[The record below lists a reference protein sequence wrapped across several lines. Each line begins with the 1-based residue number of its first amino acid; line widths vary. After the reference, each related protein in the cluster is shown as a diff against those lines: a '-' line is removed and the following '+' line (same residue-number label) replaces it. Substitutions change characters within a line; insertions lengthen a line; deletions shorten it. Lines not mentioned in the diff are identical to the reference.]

1 MLNIFYVGVLPTPT
15 TTRKEVDV
23 KRLTTTLAL
32 GLILGFM
39 LLVIL
44 PVQAQTTGSSGS
56 NATAWGAENRGPSDR
71 IARMLDSLG
80 EKGYDVSAIM
90 SALESGDTETA
101 RTLLHQFLQ
110 ENQDALPMRPPAG
123 DTPIPGISQY
133 RNGNDPRGA
142 FCQASARNTSISRPL
157 QGTAGGKQARGGMKQ
172 TSSRTS

>member
-71 IARMLDSLG
+71 IA
-80 EKGYDVSAIM
+80 
-90 SALESGDTETA
+90 
-101 RTLLHQFLQ
+101 
-110 ENQDALPMRPPAG
+110 
-123 DTPIPGISQY
+123 
-133 RNGNDPRGA
+133 
-142 FCQASARNTSISRPL
+142 
-157 QGTAGGKQARGGMKQ
+157 
-172 TSSRTS
+172 